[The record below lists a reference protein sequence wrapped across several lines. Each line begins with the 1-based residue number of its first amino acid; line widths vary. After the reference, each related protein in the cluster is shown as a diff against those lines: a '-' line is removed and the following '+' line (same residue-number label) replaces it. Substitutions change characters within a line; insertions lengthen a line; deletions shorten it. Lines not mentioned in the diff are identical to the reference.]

1 MEDHFTIQSISKQF
15 SIPSQ
20 ELLNLCNFF
29 SIQLVEGSQN
39 ESVLAKEFRD
49 NPSVIAISNQ
59 KGGEGKTTLSLFLSE
74 ALSGSAKVL
83 LVDWDS
89 QANATRV
96 LLTDEPEDTIF
107 HCLPYRG
114 NHPVNVTKILQKIS
128 PSLHVLP
135 SSISLANFTTPFG
148 FEDFMHLKDLLHAVK
163 HFYDYVIIDCPP
175 SLGLGLE
182 NALIASDYVLV
193 PIQTRIFS
201 VQGLGDLHETIEK
214 IKKKANPSLKLMG
227 AVLNQYEE
235 SRALS
240 GLSEGIRKYFPVFQT
255 YIPRRESI
263 PQAQAKRKM
272 LAGCDSISKKA
283 FFALAKEIQEFIY
296 DKKK

>member
-1 MEDHFTIQSISKQF
+1 MEDKFTIQSISKQF
-15 SIPSQ
+15 SIPIQDLS
-20 ELLNLCNFF
+20 NLCTFF
-29 SIQLVEGSQN
+29 ANAPAEGFPEAAVIST
-39 ESVLAKEFRD
+39 EFRA

-74 ALSGSAKVL
+74 ALSESCKVL

-96 LLTDEPEDTIF
+96 LLEEEPEDTIF

-114 NHPVNVTKILQKIS
+114 NQPVAVTRIIQKVT
-128 PSLHVLP
+128 PGFHVLP
-135 SSISLANFTTPFG
+135 SSIALANFTTPFG
-148 FEDFMHLKDLLHAVK
+148 FEDFMHLKDLLHSLK

-201 VQGLGDLHETIEK
+201 VQGLGDLHETIDK
-214 IKKKANPSLKLMG
+214 IKKKANPGLKLMG

-235 SRALS
+235 ARALS
-240 GLSEGIRKYFPVFQT
+240 GLSEGIRKYFPVFKT
-255 YIPRRESI
+255 SIPRRESI
-263 PQAQAKRKM
+263 PQSQAKRKM
-272 LAGCDSISKKA
+272 LSGCDVISKKA